1 MNGMNIL
8 VTLNAGYLPQLE
20 VMLFSLLRQQRG
32 RPVTV
37 YVANSSLT
45 QEQLDQVSRKLACP
59 HCTLVDT
66 KAPAHLFEGAPI
78 TSRYPKEMY
87 YRIFAGQLLPRQV
100 ERILYL
106 DPDLVVIN
114 PLDELWELEMGENLF
129 AAATHIQEPLRTF
142 NEFRLGSK
150 TSGPYI
156 NSGVMLMNLPQMRR
170 HVKEEEVFAY
180 IDKYKNLLM
189 LPDQDV
195 ISALYGEKIVDIDA
209 YRYNLSERM
218 YTLSRIKGEEEGR
231 LTLDWVRENA
241 AIIHYCG
248 RNKPWKENYMGS
260 LNRFY
265 HECKGALDSWGQQWE
280 PLVG

>member
-100 ERILYL
+100 ERILRCL
-106 DPDLVVIN
+106 REGGADAGTAVPAD
-114 PLDELWELEMGENLF
+114 G
-129 AAATHIQEPLRTF
+129 AAASAGLNADVPLL
-142 NEFRLGSK
+142 LGI
-150 TSGPYI
+150 T
-156 NSGVMLMNLPQMRR
+156 L
-170 HVKEEEVFAY
+170 
-180 IDKYKNLLM
+180 
-189 LPDQDV
+189 
-195 ISALYGEKIVDIDA
+195 ISALFVCVGNTIANLLYGVIDPQ
-209 YRYNLSERM
+209 
-218 YTLSRIKGEEEGR
+218 I
-231 LTLDWVRENA
+231 REVA
-241 AIIHYCG
+241 A
-248 RNKPWKENYMGS
+248 
-260 LNRFY
+260 
-265 HECKGALDSWGQQWE
+265 
-280 PLVG
+280 